1 MSCDIVDSE
10 FKEITSLLPLL
21 NNNLAKN
28 VLNELGPEIKIGSS
42 SLVINILNNAFNTL
56 GKLFNFS
63 KISFL

>member
-1 MSCDIVDSE
+1 MVDSL
-10 FKEITSLLPLL
+10 FNEITSHFPLW

-42 SLVINILNNAFNTL
+42 SLAINILNKAFKILDNPC
-56 GKLFNFS
+56 NFS